1 MGGASESG
9 NTLTGTGNV
18 PSTLPRVA
26 NACLVTVL
34 ALDITVKATVA
45 ARHSLNYAQS
55 KGHDE
60 NGPVRSHSQPV
71 CSRIGGGATTRRD
84 QDV

>member
-9 NTLTGTGNV
+9 DTITGTGNV

-34 ALDITVKATVA
+34 ALDITVKATEA
-45 ARHSLNYAQS
+45 ARHSLNYVQS

-60 NGPVRSHSQPV
+60 NGLARSHYPPV
-71 CSRIGGGATTRRD
+71 CSRIGGGATTRRG
-84 QDV
+84 QDF